1 MASDKI
7 KGLTVK
13 IGADTSDFIKSLK
26 GVDREINQTQR
37 LANELQ
43 KGLELEFD
51 DKRFIEAQKQV
62 QRALQETEE
71 KADAIRKQLKYLED
85 TGGVDTEGYQKL
97 QTELAKSEN
106 NALKLQEQL
115 KQIDKI
121 KFDSA
126 TKGIVKLSND
136 LETAAKKTAALSL
149 AAGGALAGMVKL
161 AKDAVKVGDDIQ
173 TTADKFD
180 LSAEAIQR
188 WSYIAMQSDV
198 AGEQLY
204 KGMAK
209 VRVAIGTALTGESN
223 NASKAIEKLVG
234 DVSLLPSDAEKAFET
249 VVIALSEVED
259 KTLQAY
265 YANSIFGEEMA
276 TNLIPLLNQGADGIK
291 QFSQEF
297 EQVGYLSDEQVAN
310 LSKFD
315 NQLNMVNQQFQNAKT
330 ELGIALLPVLETFS
344 KILSE
349 NIVPAI
355 QKLSEWLD
363 NLSEGTKKF
372 IVTALLLVAGLS
384 PVLMIVSKIV
394 GLIPTLINGFN
405 MLSAHPIIAIIGVV
419 ASLLMYLYTTN
430 EEFAQSV
437 NKLLKILGRGLS
449 AVFKPIA
456 NLLNTIFQ
464 LLSPIIDLLVN
475 ILCPVL
481 ELVST
486 LLEPIVWLLE
496 KISDLINGVGNF
508 ILTLFGKGW
517 LWGTDNTTNNANSS
531 ITSPSISEPS
541 FNIPNTSNNNY
552 SNNYYDDTYNLDIT
566 LNTTGNLEYD
576 SKSLADE
583 VIRQIVVKKQ
593 AGGR

>member
-1 MASDKI
+1 MASQKI
-7 KGLTVK
+7 KGITIP
-13 IGADTSDFIKSLK
+13 IGADTSNFLK
-26 GVDREINQTQR
+26 GLKKVDKAINYSEKQ
-37 LANELQ
+37 ANQLQ
-43 KGLELEFD
+43 KQLELRFD
-51 DKRFIEAQKQV
+51 EKTFHEAQKKV
-62 QRALQETEE
+62 QEDLKATEQ
-71 KADAIRKQLKYLED
+71 KAEAIRKQLKYLEN
-85 TGGVDTEGYQKL
+85 TGGIDSESYQKL
-97 QTELAKSEN
+97 QVELEKTTTQG
-106 NALKLQEQL
+106 LKLQQQL
-115 KQIDKI
+115 EKLDKI

-126 TKGIVKLSND
+126 TKGIKELSNK
-136 LETAAKKTAALSL
+136 LETASKKTAALSL
-149 AAGGALAGMVKL
+149 AAGGALSGMVKL

-198 AGEQLY
+198 ASEQLY

-344 KILSE
+344 KILSK

-355 QKLSEWLD
+355 QKLSEWFD
-363 NLSEGTKKF
+363 NLSKGTKNF

-394 GLIPTLINGFN
+394 GLIPTLISGFN
-405 MLSAHPIIAIIGVV
+405 MLSTHPIIAIIGVV
-419 ASLLMYLYTTN
+419 AGLLMYLYTTN

-475 ILCPVL
+475 ILCPAL
-481 ELVST
+481 ELVS
-486 LLEPIVWLLE
+486 LFLEPIIWLLE
-496 KISDLINGVGNF
+496 KISGLINGVGNF

-517 LWGTDNTTNNANSS
+517 LWGTDNNPTNNNTSVN
-531 ITSPSISEPS
+531 SPSIIEPS
-541 FNIPNTSNNNY
+541 FNIPSSSNNNY

-566 LNTTGNLEYD
+566 LNTTGNLDYD
-576 SKSLADE
+576 AKSLADE
-583 VIRQIVVKKQ
+583 VIKQIVVKKQ

>member
-37 LANELQ
+37 QANELQ
-43 KGLELEFD
+43 KGLALKFD
-51 DKRFIEAQKQV
+51 DKRFVEAQKQV
-62 QRALQETEE
+62 QKALQETEE
-71 KADAIRKQLKYLED
+71 KAEAIRKQLKYLED
-85 TGGVDTEGYQKL
+85 TGNVDTEGYQKL
-97 QTELAKSEN
+97 QTELAKTEN

-126 TKGIVKLSND
+126 TKEIVKLSND

-173 TTADKFD
+173 TTADKFN
-180 LSAEAIQR
+180 LSAEAIQK

-198 AGEQLY
+198 ASEQLY

-234 DVSLLPSDAEKAFET
+234 DVSLLPSDTEKAFET

-297 EQVGYLSDEQVAN
+297 EQVGYLSNEQVAN

-330 ELGIALLPVLETFS
+330 ELGIALLPVLESFAR
-344 KILSE
+344 ILE
-349 NIVPAI
+349 NVVVPAI
-355 QKLSEWLD
+355 KKVSEWFDSLPQPMKD
-363 NLSEGTKKF
+363 IMTG
-372 IVTALLLVAGLS
+372 ALMLVAALS
-384 PVLMIVSKIV
+384 PVLLIMSKLV
-394 GLIPTLINGFN
+394 
-405 MLSAHPIIAIIGVV
+405 GVV
-419 ASLLMYLYTTN
+419 PNLIKMFSNLKNMSWQAVAG
-430 EEFAQSV
+430 FAAMGAA
-437 NKLLKILGRGLS
+437 LGL
-449 AVFKPIA
+449 VF
-456 NLLNTIFQ
+456 
-464 LLSPIIDLLVN
+464 DLIGN
-475 ILCPVL
+475 WRQMSI
-481 ELVST
+481 
-486 LLEPIVWLLE
+486 LE
-496 KISDLINGVGNF
+496 KILKSLALAALVAAAAITVFHASWSLGIAVGAIAAGIVAGIAAINSAGKNIGIDTNFSDQ
-508 ILTLFGKGW
+508 
-517 LWGTDNTTNNANSS
+517 SS
-531 ITSPSISEPS
+531 ITDAANRDYKIPSSTGGGS
-541 FNIPNTSNNNY
+541 S
-552 SNNYYDDTYNLDIT
+552 TYNEDNSQYNIEIN
-566 LNTTGNLEYD
+566 LNASGNLDYD
-576 SKSLADE
+576 AKNLADE
-583 VIRQIVVKKQ
+583 VIKQIVTKKQ
-593 AGGR
+593 AMGR